1 MLCFFCKLHRVQFHA
16 QRDKR
21 IGGKDDDD
29 EYDRKCG
36 RLRKL
41 QFRHAFKDACRQK
54 RPPCR
59 NEEYRCADSRH
70 TVDEQIPHTR
80 KDRRND
86 ERNRYV
92 RKRAYGS
99 RAETRGRFFE
109 CRIDLL
115 QRCDDGADTRR
126 IITKNIRGDEDR
138 HRTG

>member
-1 MLCFFCKLHRVQFHA
+1 MLRFFCKLHRVQLHA

-21 IGGKDDDD
+21 IGDKDDDD
-29 EYDRKCG
+29 EHDRKCG

-41 QFRHAFKDACRQK
+41 QLRHAFENTRRQK

-59 NEEYRCADSRH
+59 NEEYRRADSRH
-70 TVDEQIPHTR
+70 TVDKEIAHAG

-92 RKRAYGS
+92 RKRAHGS
-99 RAETRGRFFE
+99 RAETRGCFFE
-109 CRIDLL
+109 RRIDLL

-126 IITKNIRGDEDR
+126 IITENIRGDEDR
-138 HRTG
+138 HRAG